1 MKKTFKVSKLIAD
14 AGICSR
20 RKAEQLIKDGKVKLN
35 DKILTS
41 VPERASLID
50 SIKVNN
56 KTINSKQKTRL
67 WKYNKPAGKLTT
79 NYDPKD
85 RKTIFDDLPKNLPR
99 IITVGRLD
107 FNTEGLLLLT
117 NSGMLARYL
126 ELPRNLFM
134 REYIVSVTGK
144 IEVEKLQKLKNGI
157 KIKGVR
163 YKGIKVSFL
172 KRNKNSA
179 QIKMQ
184 LIEGKN
190 REIRRIISFF
200 GWSVNKLKRIRY
212 GPIKLK
218 DLKKDKV
225 EEININK
232 YFKKIL

>member
-134 REYIVSVTGK
+134 REYIVSITGK
-144 IEVEKLQKLKNGI
+144 IEVEKLQKI
-157 KIKGVR
+157 KKW
-163 YKGIKVSFL
+163 
-172 KRNKNSA
+172 NKN
-179 QIKMQ
+179 
-184 LIEGKN
+184 
-190 REIRRIISFF
+190 
-200 GWSVNKLKRIRY
+200 
-212 GPIKLK
+212 
-218 DLKKDKV
+218 
-225 EEININK
+225 
-232 YFKKIL
+232 

>member
-1 MKKTFKVSKLIAD
+1 M
-14 AGICSR
+14 
-20 RKAEQLIKDGKVKLN
+20 
-35 DKILTS
+35 
-41 VPERASLID
+41 
-50 SIKVNN
+50 
-56 KTINSKQKTRL
+56 
-67 WKYNKPAGKLTT
+67 
-79 NYDPKD
+79 
-85 RKTIFDDLPKNLPR
+85 
-99 IITVGRLD
+99 
-107 FNTEGLLLLT
+107 
-117 NSGMLARYL
+117 
-126 ELPRNLFM
+126 
-134 REYIVSVTGK
+134 
-144 IEVEKLQKLKNGI
+144 
-157 KIKGVR
+157 R

-232 YFKKIL
+232 YFTNIA

>member
-79 NYDPKD
+79 NYDHKD

-117 NSGMLARYL
+117 NSGMLA
-126 ELPRNLFM
+126 M
-134 REYIVSVTGK
+134 
-144 IEVEKLQKLKNGI
+144 
-157 KIKGVR
+157 
-163 YKGIKVSFL
+163 
-172 KRNKNSA
+172 
-179 QIKMQ
+179 
-184 LIEGKN
+184 
-190 REIRRIISFF
+190 
-200 GWSVNKLKRIRY
+200 
-212 GPIKLK
+212 
-218 DLKKDKV
+218 
-225 EEININK
+225 
-232 YFKKIL
+232 

>member
-1 MKKTFKVSKLIAD
+1 M
-14 AGICSR
+14 
-20 RKAEQLIKDGKVKLN
+20 
-35 DKILTS
+35 
-41 VPERASLID
+41 
-50 SIKVNN
+50 
-56 KTINSKQKTRL
+56 
-67 WKYNKPAGKLTT
+67 
-79 NYDPKD
+79 
-85 RKTIFDDLPKNLPR
+85 PKNLPR

-134 REYIVSVTGK
+134 REYIVSITGK
-144 IEVEKLQKLKNGI
+144 IEVEKLQKLKNGM

-232 YFKKIL
+232 YFTNIA